1 MYKKIIKFI
10 KNNMKSKT
18 EQFSIRIP
26 KDLKR
31 HIEKQSKILRLSL
44 PDYVR
49 AIITNELLPEIL
61 ESYLKQVT
69 CEWITK
75 QGKDSIEI
83 YLGEKIKR
91 LKTIIGIASYAIEET
106 EKLQQK
112 FINAEVEYMNNIN
125 SKMNTNRNIGGK

>member
-1 MYKKIIKFI
+1 MFKKLIKFI
-10 KNNMKSKT
+10 KNNMDSKS

-26 KDLKR
+26 KDLKN
-31 HIEKQSKILRLSL
+31 ILVKGSKTQRLPL

-49 AIITNELLPEIL
+49 AIIVNSILPEIL
-61 ESYLKQVT
+61 ETELKKVT

-83 YLGEKIKR
+83 HFGEKIKR
-91 LKTIIGIASYAIEET
+91 LKEIAQIASYAIEET

-112 FINAEVEYMNNIN
+112 FIDIEVEYLNEIN
-125 SKMNTNRNIGGK
+125 SRAEQRNER

>member
-1 MYKKIIKFI
+1 MYKKIVNFI
-10 KNNMKSKT
+10 KNNMNSNT

-26 KDLKR
+26 SDLKKPLER
-31 HIEKQSKILRLSL
+31 KAKSLRLPL

-49 AIITNELLPEIL
+49 AIMLNSVISEIL
-61 ESYLKQVT
+61 DSELKKVT

-83 YLGEKIKR
+83 HFGEKIKR
-91 LKTIIGIASYAIEET
+91 LKEIAEITFHAIEET

-112 FINAEVEYMNNIN
+112 FVDAELEYMNTLD
-125 SKMNTNRNIGGK
+125 SKMNTSRNIGGK

>member
-61 ESYLKQVT
+61 ESDLKEVT

-83 YLGEKIKR
+83 HLGEKIKR
-91 LKTIIGIASYAIEET
+91 LKTVIEIASYAIEET

-112 FINAEVEYMNNIN
+112 FISAEVEYMNNIN

>member
-61 ESYLKQVT
+61 ESDLKEVT

-83 YLGEKIKR
+83 HLGEKIKR
-91 LKTIIGIASYAIEET
+91 LKTVIEIASYAIEET

-112 FINAEVEYMNNIN
+112 FINAEVEYMNNID

>member
-1 MYKKIIKFI
+1 MYKKLIKFI
-10 KNNMKSKT
+10 KNNMDSKS

-26 KDLKR
+26 KDLKN
-31 HIEKQSKILRLSL
+31 ILVKGSKTQRLAL

-49 AIITNELLPEIL
+49 AIIVNSILPEIL
-61 ESYLKQVT
+61 DSELKKVT

-83 YLGEKIKR
+83 HFGEKIKK
-91 LKTIIGIASYAIEET
+91 LKEIVDIASYAIEET

-112 FINAEVEYMNNIN
+112 FIDIEVEYLNEIN
-125 SKMNTNRNIGGK
+125 SKLH